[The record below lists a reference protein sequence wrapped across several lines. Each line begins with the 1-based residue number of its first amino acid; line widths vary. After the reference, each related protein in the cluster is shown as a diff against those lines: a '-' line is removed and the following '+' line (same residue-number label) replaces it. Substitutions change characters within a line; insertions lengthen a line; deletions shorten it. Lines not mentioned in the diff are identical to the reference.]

1 MKKVI
6 CISGKAQHGKTT
18 VANLMKSC
26 LEARDERVLITNY
39 AGLVKYVCKAF
50 FGWDGKKDDAGRALL
65 QYVGTDIIRKKDP
78 DYWVNF
84 LLDMMAFFRD
94 EWDYV
99 IIDDCRF
106 PNEIEEWELDDY
118 DVIHIRVNRGVFNSP
133 LTDKAKAHV
142 SEHALDDVT
151 PDFEIDNSGSISDLK
166 DTVEHVVK
174 WITGELTDD
183 KYADM
188 LIAAKNFVQH
198 AMVKLKP
205 EDVIGFF
212 KAATKE
218 LDAL

>member
-1 MKKVI
+1 MK
-6 CISGKAQHGKTT
+6 
-18 VANLMKSC
+18 NC

-106 PNEIEEWELDDY
+106 PNEIEEWEFDDY
-118 DVIHIRVNRGVFNSP
+118 DVIHVRVNRDGFNSP

-142 SEHALDDVT
+142 SERALDDVT
-151 PDFEIDNSGSISDLK
+151 PDFKINNLGSISDLRN
-166 DTVEHVVK
+166 TVEHVVK

-188 LIAAKNFVQH
+188 LIAAKDFVQH
-198 AMVKLKP
+198 AMTKLKP
-205 EDVIGFF
+205 EDVIDFL
-212 KAATKE
+212 KTVTKE
-218 LDAL
+218 LETI